1 MSEEKVCLEN
11 NTEEGNPYIVSPD
24 QKDDLALSNS
34 EGSDASP
41 EHAPLFHKRATPL
54 PNRIKSGYFT
64 EEALV
69 GETSG
74 ATIEIPWDSI
84 EHVALGM
91 IVERSEQDAS
101 AYKVQKLVKNFS
113 RMAQGNVRDDDK
125 DKIITLKPT
134 NFLDIYSSSREEP
147 LRFDSSSIN
156 YRSFLKEKLSHVS
169 FQNFFRL
176 VREICQRSQKAYFTD
191 SVQAFLAWKRD
202 KVKVYNTVHD
212 FEHDTFL
219 CFSRQ
224 RHLVAWSDLD
234 FTRTG
239 WADGWQEDQDASGPS
254 QAE

>member
-1 MSEEKVCLEN
+1 MSEEKAFLEN
-11 NTEEGNPYIVSPD
+11 SVEGDNPYIVSPD
-24 QKDDLALSNS
+24 QESTTDSLSN
-34 EGSDASP
+34 EESDSSL

-69 GETSG
+69 GETSSD
-74 ATIEIPWDSI
+74 TIEVPWDSI

-91 IVERSEQDAS
+91 IIERSEQDAS
-101 AYKVQKLVKNFS
+101 AYKMQKLVKNFS

-125 DKIITLKPT
+125 DKIVTLKPT
-134 NFLDIYSSSREEP
+134 NFLDIYSSNREEP

-176 VREICQRSQKAYFTD
+176 VREICQRSQKAYFTE

-202 KVKVYNTVHD
+202 KVKTYNTVHD

-219 CFSRQ
+219 CFSRG

-239 WADGWQEDQDASGPS
+239 WADGWQEDSDSTSAS
-254 QAE
+254 QTE

>member
-1 MSEEKVCLEN
+1 MSEEKVCLEKAA
-11 NTEEGNPYIVSPD
+11 EESNPYIVSPD
-24 QKDDLALSNS
+24 QELSANS
-34 EGSDASP
+34 QNQEEGDSLP
-41 EHAPLFHKRATPL
+41 EHLPLFHKRATPL

-64 EEALV
+64 DEALV

-91 IVERSEQDAS
+91 IIERSEQDAS

-125 DKIITLKPT
+125 DKIVTLKST
-134 NFLDIYSSSREEP
+134 NFLDIYCSNREEP

-156 YRSFLKEKLSHVS
+156 YRSFLKDKLSHVS

-176 VREICQRSQKAYFTD
+176 VREICQHSQKACFTD
-191 SVQAFLAWKRD
+191 SVQAFLEWKRD
-202 KVKVYNTVHD
+202 KVKTYNTVHD

-219 CFSRQ
+219 CFSRG
-224 RHLVAWSDLD
+224 RHLVSWADLD

-239 WADGWQEDQDASGPS
+239 WADGWQEDKETSDWSL
-254 QAE
+254 ED

>member
-1 MSEEKVCLEN
+1 MSEEKVCLEKAA
-11 NTEEGNPYIVSPD
+11 EESNPYIVSPD
-24 QKDDLALSNS
+24 QELSANS
-34 EGSDASP
+34 QNQEEGDSLP
-41 EHAPLFHKRATPL
+41 EHLPLFHKRATPL
-54 PNRIKSGYFT
+54 PNRVKSGYFT
-64 EEALV
+64 DEALV

-91 IVERSEQDAS
+91 IIERSEQDAS

-125 DKIITLKPT
+125 DKIVTLKPT
-134 NFLDIYSSSREEP
+134 NFLDIYCSNREEP

-156 YRSFLKEKLSHVS
+156 YRSFLKDKLSHVS

-176 VREICQRSQKAYFTD
+176 VREICQHSQKACFTD
-191 SVQAFLAWKRD
+191 SVQAFLEWKRD
-202 KVKVYNTVHD
+202 KVKTYNTVHD

-219 CFSRQ
+219 CFSRG
-224 RHLVAWSDLD
+224 RHLVSWADLD

-239 WADGWQEDQDASGPS
+239 WADGWQEDKETSDWSL
-254 QAE
+254 ED